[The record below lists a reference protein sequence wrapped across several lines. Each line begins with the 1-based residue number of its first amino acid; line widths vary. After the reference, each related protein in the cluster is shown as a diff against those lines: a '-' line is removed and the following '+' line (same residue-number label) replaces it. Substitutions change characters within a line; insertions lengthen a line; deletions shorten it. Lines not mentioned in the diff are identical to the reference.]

1 MGNAVKGLGAG
12 GGEVEGCK
20 GELGLWLVVKGVP
33 EDGGRWVEAK
43 VTGGPRGLGRA
54 VSVKKPPV
62 FIGLGA
68 VYNRNLNTLLGTENP
83 LAFLRIG

>member
-1 MGNAVKGLGAG
+1 MGDAVKGLGARG
-12 GGEVEGCK
+12 GGRCGC
-20 GELGLWLVVKGVP
+20 
-33 EDGGRWVEAK
+33 GGTPGSGKA
-43 VTGGPRGLGRA
+43 A
-54 VSVKKPPV
+54 SVKKPPV